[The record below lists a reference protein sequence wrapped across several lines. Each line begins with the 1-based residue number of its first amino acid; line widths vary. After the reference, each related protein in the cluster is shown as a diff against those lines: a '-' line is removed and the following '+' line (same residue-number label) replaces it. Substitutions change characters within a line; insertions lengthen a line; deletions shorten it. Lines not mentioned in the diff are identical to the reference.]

1 MVEKIANLWYDLIK
15 LRTTNRNFI
24 NRNEANIMFS
34 NKDLRNLIVPLFIEQ
49 FLLMFVGIADT
60 FVVSFSSEAD
70 VSGVSLVTSFNT
82 VLIFLFTALSSGGAV
97 IISQYIGSKRENM
110 ASRSAGQLLMISM
123 VISVAMTIPILLFR
137 MPLLNLLFGKIE
149 PDVMTACETYLFIT
163 TLSLPF
169 LAIYDAG
176 TALCRSIGK
185 TNVTMYISIVANIIN
200 VIGNCICVFWFRL
213 GVAGVAYPSL
223 LSRVLSAVAVT
234 AFCFHKQNAVRYKL
248 ADIFCWDGALL
259 KKIMGIALPN
269 GIENGVHQLVKVALS
284 SMVALFGTYQI
295 AANGVAQS
303 IWSLAA
309 IMGLAMAP
317 VYTTVIGQCMGARDI
332 DAANFYFKK
341 LNKITLVLSIIWNA
355 LIFAITPL
363 IVQYSAISPEAKNL
377 VIWLVLINNIF
388 NALAYPFAG
397 SLGNGLRA
405 AGDVKF
411 TMIVSISLTVAARL
425 LFSALFGLLFGWG
438 VIGVAIG
445 MSIDLVFRGAIF
457 ICRLK
462 SQKWTQFQVI

>member
-1 MVEKIANLWYDLIK
+1 M
-15 LRTTNRNFI
+15 RFTNK
-24 NRNEANIMFS
+24 EL
-34 NKDLRNLIVPLFIEQ
+34 KNLIVPLFVEQ

-60 FVVSFSSEAD
+60 FVVSFASEAA

-97 IISQYIGSKRENM
+97 IISQYIGNKNNKA
-110 ASRSAGQLLMISM
+110 ASRSAGQLLMIST
-123 VISVAMTIPILLFR
+123 VISVIVTIAILLFHTQ
-137 MPLLNLLFGKIE
+137 LLHLLFGKIE
-149 PDVMTACETYLFIT
+149 ADVMAACESYLWIT

-176 TALCRSIGK
+176 AALCRSIGK
-185 TNVTMYISIVANIIN
+185 TNVTMNISLVANVIN
-200 VIGNCICVFWFRL
+200 VLGNCVCVFAFHM
-213 GVAGVAYPSL
+213 GAVGVAYPSL
-223 LSRVLSAVAVT
+223 VSRMISAVAVT
-234 AFCFHKQNAVRYKL
+234 AFCLRKQNAVRY
-248 ADIFCWDGALL
+248 AWSDMFAWDGNMLRRIL
-259 KKIMGIALPN
+259 GIALPN
-269 GIENGVHQLVKVALS
+269 GVENGVHQLVKVALS

-303 IWSLAA
+303 IWSLAS

-332 DAANFYFKK
+332 PAANFYFKK
-341 LNKITLVLSIIWNA
+341 LNKITFVLSILWNA

-363 IVQYSAISPEAKNL
+363 LVYYSAISPEAKHL

-388 NALAYPFAG
+388 NGLAYPFAG

-411 TMIVSISLTVAARL
+411 TMIVSITLTIAARL
-425 LFSALFGLLFGWG
+425 AFSALFGLWLGWG

-445 MSIDLVFRGAIF
+445 MSMDLVFRGAIF
-457 ICRLK
+457 LWRLQ
-462 SQKWTQFQVI
+462 SQKWTKFQLI

>member
-1 MVEKIANLWYDLIK
+1 
-15 LRTTNRNFI
+15 
-24 NRNEANIMFS
+24 MFT
-34 NKDLRNLIVPLFIEQ
+34 NKDLRKMIIPLFIEQ

-97 IISQYIGSKRENM
+97 IISQYIGSKRDKE
-110 ASRSAGQLLMISM
+110 ASCSSSQLLMIST
-123 VISVAMTIPILLFR
+123 VISTIAMVLILMFHTQ
-137 MPLLNLLFGKIE
+137 LLRLLFGKIE
-149 PDVMTACETYLFIT
+149 SDVMDVCETYLIIT

-176 TALCRSIGK
+176 AAMCRSIGR
-185 TNVTMYISIVANIIN
+185 TGVTMNISIVSNVIN
-200 VIGNCICVFWFRL
+200 VIGNFV
-213 GVAGVAYPSL
+213 GVMALNMGAAGVAYPSL
-223 LSRVLSAVAVT
+223 ISRIISAVAVT
-234 AFCFHKQNAVRYKL
+234 AYCFGKQNSVRYKIT
-248 ADIFCWDGALL
+248 DIFAWDGSLL
-259 KKIMGIALPN
+259 KKILGIALPN

-303 IWSLAA
+303 IWSLAS
-309 IMGLAMAP
+309 IMGLALAP
-317 VYTTVIGQCMGARDI
+317 VYTTVIGQCMGAGDI
-332 DAANFYFKK
+332 SAANYYFKK
-341 LNKITLVLSIIWNA
+341 LNKITFVLSVLWNVII
-355 LIFAITPL
+355 FTITPL
-363 IVQYSAISPEAKNL
+363 IIRYSAISSEAKKL

-388 NALAYPFAG
+388 NGLAYPFAG

-411 TMIVSISLTVAARL
+411 TMIVSITLTIAARL
-425 LFSALFGLLFGWG
+425 FFSAMFGLWLGWG

-457 ICRLK
+457 IWRLR
-462 SQKWTQFQVI
+462 SQKWTKFRLI

>member
-1 MVEKIANLWYDLIK
+1 
-15 LRTTNRNFI
+15 
-24 NRNEANIMFS
+24 MFS
-34 NKDLRNLIVPLFIEQ
+34 DKDLKNLIFPLFVEQ

-97 IISQYIGSKRENM
+97 IISQYIGNQNKKA
-110 ASRSAGQLLMISM
+110 ASEAASQLLLVS
-123 VISVAMTIPILLFR
+123 VFISVFMSALILIFR
-137 MPLLNLLFGKIE
+137 QPLLKLLFGKIE
-149 PDVMTACETYLFIT
+149 PDVMNACEIYLVIT
-163 TLSLPF
+163 TLSLPA
-169 LAIYDAG
+169 LAVYDAG
-176 TALCRSIGK
+176 AALCRSIGK
-185 TNVTMYISIVANIIN
+185 TEVTMYISTITNVIN
-200 VIGNCICVFWFRL
+200 VIGNCIGVFVLHL
-213 GVAGVAYPSL
+213 GAAGVAYPSL
-223 LSRVLSAVAVT
+223 ITRILSAAAVT
-234 AFCFHKQNAVRYKL
+234 AFCFGRKLYVRYQFPFL
-248 ADIFCWDGALL
+248 FRWNSALQ

-303 IWSLAA
+303 IWSLAS

-317 VYTTVIGQCMGARDI
+317 VYTTVIGQCMGARDL
-332 DAANFYFKK
+332 DAANHYFKK
-341 LNKITLVLSIIWNA
+341 LNRITLVLSVLWNA
-355 LIFAITPL
+355 FVFVITPL
-363 IVQYSAISPEAKNL
+363 IVRYSAISAEAKSL

-388 NALAYPFAG
+388 NGLAYPFAG

-411 TMIVSISLTVAARL
+411 TMIVSVTLTIAARL
-425 LFSALFGLLFGWG
+425 LFSALFGLWLGWG

-445 MSIDLVFRGAIF
+445 MSVDLVFRGAIF
-457 ICRLK
+457 IWRYK
-462 SQKWTQFQVI
+462 SQKWTQFQLI

>member
-1 MVEKIANLWYDLIK
+1 MF
-15 LRTTNRNFI
+15 TNR
-24 NRNEANIMFS
+24 
-34 NKDLRNLIVPLFIEQ
+34 DLKNLIFPLFVEQ

-97 IISQYIGSKRENM
+97 IISQYIGNKNEKA
-110 ASRSAGQLLMISM
+110 ASRSSGQLLMLSTFL
-123 VISVAMTIPILLFR
+123 SVVMATLILIFHTQ
-137 MPLLNLLFGKIE
+137 LLRFLFGRIE
-149 PDVMTACETYLFIT
+149 ADVMAACESYLWIT

-169 LAIYDAG
+169 LAVYDAG
-176 TALCRSIGK
+176 AALCRSIGK
-185 TNVTMYISIVANIIN
+185 TNVTMNISIVANIIN
-200 VIGNCICVFWFRL
+200 VIGNCIGVFVL
-213 GVAGVAYPSL
+213 NMGAVGVAYPSL
-223 LSRVLSAVAVT
+223 ISRVLSAAAVT
-234 AFCFHKQNAVRYKL
+234 AYCLKKQNPVRYWL
-248 ADIFCWDGALL
+248 TDIFTLDGSLL

-269 GIENGVHQLVKVALS
+269 GVENGVHQLVKVALS

-303 IWSLAA
+303 IWSLAS

-317 VYTTVIGQCMGARDI
+317 VYTTVIGQCMGAQDI

-341 LNKITLVLSIIWNA
+341 LNGITLALSVLWNV

-363 IVQYSAISPEAKNL
+363 LVFYSAISPEAKEL

-388 NALAYPFAG
+388 NGLAYPFAG

-411 TMIVSISLTVAARL
+411 TMLVSIILTVVARL
-425 LFSALFGLLFGWG
+425 LFSALFGLWLGWG

-457 ICRLK
+457 IWRLK
-462 SQKWTQFQVI
+462 SQKWTQFRLI

>member
-1 MVEKIANLWYDLIK
+1 
-15 LRTTNRNFI
+15 
-24 NRNEANIMFS
+24 MFT
-34 NKDLRNLIVPLFIEQ
+34 NKDLRNLIIPLFIEQ

-60 FVVSFSSEAD
+60 FVVSFSGEAD

-97 IISQYIGSKRENM
+97 IISQYIGNKND
-110 ASRSAGQLLMISM
+110 AAAGRSAGQLLMIST
-123 VISVAMTIPILLFR
+123 VISVLLSALILVCHTQ
-137 MPLLNLLFGKIE
+137 LLRLLFGRIE
-149 PDVMTACETYLFIT
+149 ADVMAACESYLWIT

-176 TALCRSIGK
+176 AALCRSIGK
-185 TNVTMYISIVANIIN
+185 TDVTMNISIVANIIN
-200 VIGNCICVFWFRL
+200 VVGNCVGVFVLHL
-213 GVAGVAYPSL
+213 GAVGVAYPSL
-223 LSRVLSAVAVT
+223 ISRTLSAVAVT
-234 AFCFHKQNAVRYKL
+234 VYCFGRRLPVRYRAK
-248 ADIFCWDGALL
+248 DIFAWDGGLL
-259 KKIMGIALPN
+259 KKVMGIALPN
-269 GIENGVHQLVKVALS
+269 GVENGVHQLVKVALS
-284 SMVALFGTYQI
+284 GMVALFGTYQI

-303 IWSLAA
+303 IWSLAS

-341 LNKITLVLSIIWNA
+341 LNKITLVLSVLWNA
-355 LIFAITPL
+355 LVFALTPL
-363 IVQYSAISPEAKNL
+363 IIRYSAISQEAKDL

-388 NALAYPFAG
+388 NGLAYPFAG

-405 AGDVKF
+405 AGDVTF
-411 TMIVSISLTVAARL
+411 TMAVSITLTIAARL
-425 LFSALFGLLFGWG
+425 FFSALFGLWLGWG

-457 ICRLK
+457 IWRLK
-462 SQKWTQFQVI
+462 SQAWTRFRLI

>member
-1 MVEKIANLWYDLIK
+1 
-15 LRTTNRNFI
+15 
-24 NRNEANIMFS
+24 MFT
-34 NKDLRNLIVPLFIEQ
+34 NKDLRNLIIPLFIEQ

-97 IISQYIGSKRENM
+97 IISQYIGSKNEKA
-110 ASRSAGQLLMISM
+110 ASRSAGHLLMIST
-123 VISVAMTIPILLFR
+123 VISVAMAALILAFHTQ
-137 MPLLNLLFGKIE
+137 LLRLLFGKIE
-149 PDVMTACETYLFIT
+149 ADVMAACESYLWIT

-176 TALCRSIGK
+176 AALCRSIGK
-185 TNVTMYISIVANIIN
+185 TNVTMNVSIVANIIN
-200 VIGNCICVFWFRL
+200 VVGNCVGVFVL
-213 GVAGVAYPSL
+213 HMGAAGVAYPSL
-223 LSRVLSAVAVT
+223 LSRILSAVAVT
-234 AFCFHKQNAVRYKL
+234 VYCFRKQNTVRYRL
-248 ADIFCWDGALL
+248 ADVFAWDGGLL
-259 KKIMGIALPN
+259 KRVMGIALPN

-303 IWSLAA
+303 IWSLAS

-317 VYTTVIGQCMGARDI
+317 VYTTAIGQCMGARDI

-341 LNKITLVLSIIWNA
+341 LDKITLVLSILWNA

-363 IVQYSAISPEAKNL
+363 IVRYSAISPEAKEL

-388 NALAYPFAG
+388 NGLAYPFAG

-411 TMIVSISLTVAARL
+411 TMIVSITLTIAARL
-425 LFSALFGLLFGWG
+425 FFSALFGLWLGWG

-457 ICRLK
+457 IRRLK
-462 SQKWTQFQVI
+462 SQKWTQFRLI

>member
-1 MVEKIANLWYDLIK
+1 
-15 LRTTNRNFI
+15 
-24 NRNEANIMFS
+24 MFT
-34 NKDLRNLIVPLFIEQ
+34 NKDLRNLIIPLFIEQ

-97 IISQYIGSKRENM
+97 IISQYIGSRNEK
-110 ASRSAGQLLMISM
+110 AVSRSAGQLLMISA
-123 VISVAMTIPILLFR
+123 VISAAMAALILVFHTQ
-137 MPLLNLLFGKIE
+137 LLRLLFGKIE
-149 PDVMTACETYLFIT
+149 ADVMTACESYLWIT

-176 TALCRSIGK
+176 AALCRSIGK
-185 TNVTMYISIVANIIN
+185 TNVTMNVSIAANVIN
-200 VIGNCICVFWFRL
+200 VAGNCVVVFVLDL
-213 GVAGVAYPSL
+213 GAAGVAWPSL
-223 LSRVLSAVAVT
+223 ISRALSAAAVT
-234 AFCFHKQNAVRYKL
+234 AYCFHKKNPVRYRLRDVL
-248 ADIFCWDGALL
+248 AWDGDLL
-259 KKIMGIALPN
+259 SKVMGIALPN
-269 GIENGVHQLVKVALS
+269 GVENGVHQLVKVALS

-303 IWSLAA
+303 IWSLAS
-309 IMGLAMAP
+309 IMVLAMAP

-341 LNKITLVLSIIWNA
+341 INRITLVLSVLWNA

-363 IVQYSAISPEAKNL
+363 IVRYSAISPEAKEL

-388 NALAYPFAG
+388 NGLAYPFAG

-411 TMIVSISLTVAARL
+411 TMIVSITLTIAARL
-425 LFSALFGLLFGWG
+425 FFSALFGLWLGWG

-457 ICRLK
+457 LWRLK
-462 SQKWTQFQVI
+462 SQKWTQFRLI